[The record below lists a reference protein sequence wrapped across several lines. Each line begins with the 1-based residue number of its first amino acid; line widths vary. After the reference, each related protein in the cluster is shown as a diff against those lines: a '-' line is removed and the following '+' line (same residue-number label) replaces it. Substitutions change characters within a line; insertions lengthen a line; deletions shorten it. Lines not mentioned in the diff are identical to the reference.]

1 MKKLFDW
8 LRKVARLAVCGLLL
22 AWIFQ
27 AIFWKEGQEAWK
39 REQRTPAWHELTR
52 RERLEIS
59 WTHGPREVWR
69 DMARVRPEAFA
80 LSLACMGATLLLGL
94 IRWRQVLRVH
104 GLELSFARAAEISL
118 VAHFFNSFLLG
129 SAGGDLMKAYYAAR
143 ETHHLKA
150 EAVGTVFVDRIIGL
164 FALLVFTMGAMAA
177 NLPLL
182 AEDALFQKLAVV
194 ITAMFVGCTL
204 VLVLALRGGV
214 SKGLPQARAWLRKL
228 PKGDFLERLRESCK
242 PFGRDRAFLVKSFLT
257 SLLLC
262 VVCVLHVQTLVWG
275 LDLPISL
282 RHLSA
287 VVPMITCIVVLP
299 LTPSGLGVR
308 ENLFVLMLA
317 VPLIG
322 VEHTSA
328 LSLSLL
334 CTAGS
339 LFWSLVGG
347 VVYAMLK
354 DRHHLGELDQPADAD
369 DGAAT
374 T

>member
-1 MKKLFDW
+1 MKPASSLLKSL
-8 LRKVARLAVCGLLL
+8 AQLAVCGLLL

-27 AIFWKEGQEAWK
+27 SIFWKEGQDAWE
-39 REQRTPAWHELTR
+39 RDQRTPAWRELTR
-52 RERLEIS
+52 WQRLEVS

-69 DMARVRPEAFA
+69 DMARVHPGAFA
-80 LSLACMGATLLLGL
+80 TSLALMGTTIFLG
-94 IRWRQVLRVH
+94 IVRWRQVLRVH
-104 GLELSFARAAEISL
+104 GLELSFARATEISL

-129 SAGGDLMKAYYAAR
+129 AAGGDLMKAYYAAR
-143 ETHHLKA
+143 ETHHKKA

-164 FALLVFTMGAMAA
+164 FALLVFTMIAMAA

-182 AEDALFQKLAVV
+182 RADPLFLKLAGV
-194 ITAMFVGCTL
+194 ITVMFAGCAV
-204 VLVLALRGGV
+204 VLFLALRGGV
-214 SKGLPQARAWLRKL
+214 SKGLPQAREWLRKL

-242 PFGRDRAFLVKSFLT
+242 PFGRDPAFLLKSFT
-257 SLLLC
+257 VSLLLC
-262 VVCVLHVQTLVWG
+262 GVCVLHVQSLVWG
-275 LDLPISL
+275 LGLDLSL
-282 RHLSA
+282 RHLFA
-287 VVPMITCIVVLP
+287 IVPMITCMVVLP

-339 LFWSLVGG
+339 LLWSLVGG
-347 VVYAMLK
+347 VVYAGLK
-354 DRHHLGELDQPADAD
+354 TKHHLAEIAQAGPESD
-369 DGAAT
+369 
-374 T
+374 

>member
-1 MKKLFDW
+1 MKNTASW
-8 LRKVARLAVCGLLL
+8 LKQIAQLAVCGLLL

-27 AIFWKEGQEAWK
+27 TIFWKEGKEAWEREK
-39 REQRTPAWHELTR
+39 RVPAWDQLTR
-52 RERLEIS
+52 WERLEVS

-80 LSLACMGATLLLGL
+80 ISLGL
-94 IRWRQVLRVH
+94 MGTTIFLGIVRWRQVLCVH

-129 SAGGDLMKAYYAAR
+129 AAGGDLMKAYYAAR
-143 ETHHLKA
+143 ETHHKKA
-150 EAVGTVFVDRIIGL
+150 EAVGTVFVDRIVGL
-164 FALLVFTMGAMAA
+164 FALLVFTMVAMAA

-182 AEDALFQKLAVV
+182 REDRLFQKLALV
-194 ITAMFVGCTL
+194 ITAMFAGCAL
-204 VLVLALRGGV
+204 VLVLAFRGGV
-214 SKGLPQARAWLRKL
+214 SKGFPRAREWLRQL
-228 PKGDFLERLRESCK
+228 PKGDFLERLRESLK
-242 PFGRDRAFLVKSFLT
+242 PFGRDRAFLLKSFAV

-262 VVCVLHVQTLVWG
+262 GVCVLHVQSLVWG
-275 LDLPISL
+275 LGLEISL
-282 RHLSA
+282 RHLCA

-339 LFWSLVGG
+339 LFWSIVGG
-347 VVYAMLK
+347 VVYASLK
-354 DRHHLGELDQPADAD
+354 HRHHLAELTQSE
-369 DGAAT
+369 
-374 T
+374 